1 MQLSP
6 NLIKVTPKSVD
17 SDSFSVCIFGTPN
30 PQIQEWIDFWDLKTE
45 TSGKFTNILLG
56 NHDVDDLFV
65 QPKTFD
71 YVDGFS
77 PNLNKH
83 LHLGHFSNLILAKAF
98 QSLGVGKKFIAILGD
113 TLEGSVDPEVALE
126 KYKSYC
132 KQFGYTI
139 DNVVFASEQTLLD
152 ESVLKSGD
160 GTYEGTKIFEVGT
173 EKIVGIKSTG
183 ATSYFY
189 QDVALAQ
196 NLNGST
202 LYLTGFEQNGHF
214 NNLQKLFP
222 NTQHIGLGL
231 VSIDGKKM
239 SSSEGNVIFLEEV
252 FGSLLSKFNN
262 DDKLAWNVLAGHIL
276 KYDPTS
282 VKNINMKSIDDV
294 KASFGLYFSYT
305 LAKMKS
311 AGMKPNQIE
320 KFNSNALKFKL
331 LKAKTN
337 LAPNILFEELVE
349 LTKKISSLYTKF
361 HIKGNEENQKMYQ
374 PLLDD
379 LLLGMKLLGMF
390 SIDKV

>member
-1 MQLSP
+1 MKINP
-6 NLIKVTPKSVD
+6 NLVKVTPKSID
-17 SDSFSVCIFGTPN
+17 SDNFSFCVFGTPT
-30 PQIQEWIDFWDLKTE
+30 PIVQEWISYWNLKTE
-45 TSGKFTNILLG
+45 PSGKFTNILLDG
-56 NHDVDDLFV
+56 QDINQLFET
-65 QPKTFD
+65 PKVFD

-83 LHLGHFSNLILAKAF
+83 LHLGHFSNLILAKSF

-113 TLEGSVDPEVALE
+113 TLEGSVDPELAFS
-126 KYKSYC
+126 KYKDYC
-132 KQFGYTI
+132 NQFGYII
-139 DNVVFASEQTLLD
+139 DDIVFASNQVLSD
-152 ESVLKSGD
+152 ESILKD
-160 GTYEGTKIFEVGT
+160 GTDTYVGTKIFEVGD
-173 EKIVGIKSTG
+173 EKVVGIKSTG

-214 NNLQKLFP
+214 QNLKKLFP
-222 NTQHIGLGL
+222 ETQHIGLGL

-239 SSSEGNVIFLEEV
+239 SSSEGNVLFLDDV
-252 FGSLLSKFNN
+252 FKSVMDKFNN

-282 VKNINMKSIDDV
+282 VKNINMKTIDDV
-294 KASFGLYFSYT
+294 KSSFGLYFSYT

-311 AGMKPNQIE
+311 AGMLPNPITE
-320 KFNSNALKFKL
+320 FHSNALKFKL

-337 LAPNILFEELVE
+337 LSPNILFEEVVD
-349 LTKKISSLYTKF
+349 LTKKISSLYVKF
-361 HIKGNEENQKMYQ
+361 HIKDNLENQKMYQ

-379 LLLGMKLLGMF
+379 LLLGMKTLGMF
-390 SIDKV
+390 DIDKV